1 MKRPRRLAAKH
12 VVRAPP
18 DSARLLLPRAA
29 WGRFRP
35 RVPHPRWVGWG
46 RGGSTWGQ
54 EALGARV
61 LLVPCPTEKPYSLA
75 LPNLRSSYSVQNCVH
90 TSPLSSF
97 QVSRPAGRLCA
108 PRARTTNTRLAPCLS
123 LPSLTSAPATQRAH
137 LGGRA
142 VPTHPRKVPQHRTL
156 LKTQTQLPRK
166 TCFTRDSRRL
176 QLLVAEISHPLC
188 LSLYLPQPPPPLPLS
203 MNSPDTLSSPSSSSS
218 SAGRFHALPPSLP
231 WCHFL
236 PTRPLPSPLLPS
248 LPSPSRRL

>member
-1 MKRPRRLAAKH
+1 MGAG
-12 VVRAPP
+12 
-18 DSARLLLPRAA
+18 SARGASLSGPLPSS
-29 WGRFRP
+29 P
-35 RVPHPRWVGWG
+35 
-46 RGGSTWGQ
+46 
-54 EALGARV
+54 
-61 LLVPCPTEKPYSLA
+61 A
-75 LPNLRSSYSVQNCVH
+75 LPNLRSAYSVQNCVH

-108 PRARTTNTRLAPCLS
+108 PRARTTNTRLASCLS
-123 LPSLTSAPATQRAH
+123 LLSLTSAPATRSTH

-142 VPTHPRKVPQHRTL
+142 VPNHPRRIPQHRTL
-156 LKTQTQLPRK
+156 LKTQRPRK

-203 MNSPDTLSSPSSSSS
+203 INSPDTLSSPSSSSS

-236 PTRPLPSPLLPS
+236 PTRPLPSPPLPF
-248 LPSPSRRL
+248 SPLIAGRWAAGRRLLGQPERRRRG